1 MKPLFQHWVLLGSLP
16 ALLTAGGVLA
26 REAHTFTPSQRGHW
40 AWKKPV
46 TPPLPRVRRQA
57 WVLNPIDAFVLFRLE
72 ERGLQPA
79 PAASREVLI
88 RRVALDL
95 TGLPPTVAEIDAF
108 LADAAPGAYERMVDR
123 YLASPHYGERWARH
137 WLDLARYADTNGYE
151 HDEIRPDAWRYRD
164 YVVRSF
170 NEDKPYNRFVQE
182 QIAGDELDPE
192 NPDCLIATGFN
203 LLGPD
208 MTDAADQAARR
219 QNTLNDMTD
228 TAGLVFL
235 GLTMGCARCHDHKY
249 EPLLLKDY
257 YQLQAFFTP
266 ARFRIDLP
274 AGTPEEEKA
283 YRRRLAEHERK
294 VEEVR
299 GRMEAVAGPV
309 LRELRKKALAG
320 LLEDVRTAFATP
332 ETARTPAQ
340 QKLVE
345 NHSRRIEPPAKE
357 VLSRLAGERQDRFEK
372 LAAELKTLN
381 DRKPAP
387 PRAMGLWEDGK
398 VTPTYVLER
407 GELENRGPE
416 VRPGYPVI
424 LASQGVPPAAAEA
437 VPMQSSGRRL
447 ALARWITHP
456 DNPLAARVIVNRA
469 WQHHFGRGL
478 VPTPS
483 DFGLRGENPTHPE
496 LLDFLASVF
505 SSTGTVTEMQG
516 DKGAGSKGE
525 RRPVAPH
532 GYGLT
537 EGKGAKAQGAGEKRT
552 PVTAAASA
560 LRGSPY
566 AIRNTQ
572 YASNV
577 APTAPQPRTPGPAE
591 GLGWSIKKLHRLIL
605 TSNAY
610 KQSSRPSARTLA
622 TDPEN
627 EVFSRMNRVRL
638 EAEAIRDATLLVSG
652 RLNPR
657 MGGPGVFPPVPRDP
671 STKGAEWPVSRNPAD
686 HTRRSLYVFVRR
698 NLPFPAFEVLDTPD
712 TNQSCP
718 VRETSTTAP
727 QALSLLNDSEMLL
740 TAQHFAGRLLREA
753 PDTASRITLAYR
765 LALAR
770 RPTAR
775 ELTTGEEFLK
785 AQAELIGERPRQ
797 ELALPVPCPEDLPSA
812 QGAALTDYC
821 LALLNLN
828 EFVYVD

>member
-1 MKPLFQHWVLLGSLP
+1 MKPLPRSWILFGSLP
-16 ALLTAGGVLA
+16 ALLGAGGVLA
-26 REAHTFTPSQRGHW
+26 REARTFTPSQRGHW
-40 AWKKPV
+40 AWKKPAAP
-46 TPPLPRVRRQA
+46 TLPQVRRRA
-57 WVLNPIDAFVLFRLE
+57 WVLNPIDAFILARLE
-72 ERGLQPA
+72 ESGLQPA
-79 PAASREVLI
+79 PAASREALI

-108 LADAAPGAYERMVDR
+108 LADTAPGAYERMVDR

-170 NEDKPYNRFVQE
+170 NSDKPYDRFVQE

-228 TAGLVFL
+228 TTGLVFL

-257 YQLQAFFTP
+257 YQFQAFFTP
-266 ARFRIDLP
+266 ARFRTDLP
-274 AGTPEEEKA
+274 AGTPAEENA
-283 YRRRLAEHERK
+283 YRRRLEEHTRK
-294 VEEVR
+294 VDGVR
-299 GRMEAVAGPV
+299 GRMEEVAGPV
-309 LRELRKKALAG
+309 LRELREKALSR
-320 LLEDVRTAFATP
+320 LPEDLRTAFATP
-332 ETARTPAQ
+332 EADRTPAQ

-345 NHSRRIEPPAKE
+345 NHSKRVEPSVKD
-357 VLSRLAGERQDRFEK
+357 VLSHLPTERKESYEK
-372 LAAELKTLN
+372 LAAELKSLS
-381 DRKPAP
+381 DRKPVP

-398 VTPTYVLER
+398 VAPTYVLER
-407 GELENRGPE
+407 GELQNRGPE

-424 LASQGVPPAAAEA
+424 LASQGGLPAAANA
-437 VPMQSSGRRL
+437 VPKRSSGRRL

-456 DNPLAARVIVNRA
+456 DNPLAARVLVNRV
-469 WQHHFGRGL
+469 WQHHFGRGI

-496 LLDFLASVF
+496 LLDYLASVF
-505 SSTGTVTEMQG
+505 SSTGAVTATQG
-516 DKGAGSKGE
+516 DKGAG
-525 RRPVAPH
+525 
-532 GYGLT
+532 
-537 EGKGAKAQGAGEKRT
+537 GKGARAQGAGAQGAREIRT
-552 PVTAAASA
+552 LRTVVTSGT
-560 LRGSPY
+560 RGSNY
-566 AIRNTQ
+566 AVRNTQ
-572 YASNV
+572 YATPG
-577 APTAPQPRTPGPAE
+577 APTTGRISATT
-591 GLGWSIKKLHRLIL
+591 LGWSLKSLHRLIL

-610 KQSSRPSARTLA
+610 KQSSRPSAKTLA
-622 TDPEN
+622 EDPEN
-627 EVFSRMNRVRL
+627 ELFSRMNRVRL

-652 RLNPR
+652 RLNPK

-727 QALSLLNDSEMLL
+727 QALSLLNDSEMLF
-740 TAQHFAGRLLREA
+740 TAQNFAGRLLKEA
-753 PDTASRITLAYR
+753 PDTPSRITLAYR

-775 ELTTGEEFLK
+775 ELATGEEFLK
-785 AQAELIGERPRQ
+785 AQAELIGDRPRN
-797 ELALPVPCPEDLPSA
+797 ELALPLPYPEGLPSA
-812 QGAALTDYC
+812 EGAALTDYC
-821 LALLNLN
+821 LALMNLN